1 MRVPLIIS
9 APWIKAQPRRSDA
22 IVELVDV
29 LPTIAQLAGLALPA
43 GQVFDGASLVPLLQG
58 EAWHKTAAFSQYP
71 RRVRPSQP
79 EWKDNSIIHKD
90 RSTFTHMGCSVRVA
104 DWRLTEWALWN
115 QTALRPL
122 WTFANGSSGVV
133 ARELY
138 DHSATR
144 DFPTDF
150 NQGEN
155 ANVADKPK
163 FAQLLAQ
170 LSARLRSHFPG

>member
-1 MRVPLIIS
+1 ML
-9 APWIKAQPRRSDA
+9 W
-22 IVELVDV
+22 
-29 LPTIAQLAGLALPA
+29 
-43 GQVFDGASLVPLLQG
+43 
-58 EAWHKTAAFSQYP
+58 
-71 RRVRPSQP
+71 
-79 EWKDNSIIHKD
+79 D
-90 RSTFTHMGCSVRVA
+90 R
-104 DWRLTEWALWN
+104 
-115 QTALRPL
+115 TALRPL

-133 ARELY
+133 AQELY

-155 ANVADKPK
+155 ANVADEPK